1 MSLTETELTKPRWW
15 GSWKTLQTV
24 AFTIGWVAGVPAGAL
39 GAIAWGLWSNQA
51 TYASMEEKY
60 VRIIAAEKALDT
72 RIDAIEE
79 VNKARSGDLYVTR
92 LSINDRLTKLETEI
106 GPKVI
111 TSELLER
118 YGNHISALD
127 GRADETKRDMNAMR
141 EALQAQIT
149 GLCVEI
155 RGIGASSGKK
165 ARACP

>member
-1 MSLTETELTKPRWW
+1 M
-15 GSWKTLQTV
+15 
-24 AFTIGWVAGVPAGAL
+24 
-39 GAIAWGLWSNQA
+39 
-51 TYASMEEKY
+51 
-60 VRIIAAEKALDT
+60 RIIASEKALDT
-72 RIDAIEE
+72 RIEAIEE
-79 VNKARSGDLYVTR
+79 VIKERNNAFYTRSV
-92 LSINDRLTKLETEI
+92 SVNDRLTKLETQI